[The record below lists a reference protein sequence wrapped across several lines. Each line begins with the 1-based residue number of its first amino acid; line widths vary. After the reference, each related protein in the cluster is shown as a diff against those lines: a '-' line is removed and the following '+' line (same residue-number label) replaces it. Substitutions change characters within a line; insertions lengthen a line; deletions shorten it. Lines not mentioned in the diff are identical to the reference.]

1 MAITKISVR
10 GARQHN
16 LKNIDVE
23 IPRNA
28 LTVITGLSGSGKSSL
43 AFDTIYAE
51 GQRRYVETLS
61 AYARQFL
68 DQMERPDVDA
78 IDGLSP
84 SISIEQK
91 TTSRSPRST
100 VGTITEI
107 YDYLRLVYATVGVP
121 HCPSCGQPI
130 SRQSADQIVAR
141 VMALSPQRATGGR
154 TADAEKPGD
163 RVMILA
169 PIVRGRKGEFKK
181 EMEKL
186 AQHGFSRARIDGEL
200 LNLDD
205 DVRLDKRKNHTI
217 EVVVDRLLVKT
228 GIEARLAQ
236 SVALAMKL
244 ASGLVQVAIVGG
256 EEHLYSS
263 RLACPDCGISVPVL
277 EPRSFSFNSVY
288 GACRECNGLGS
299 KYDFDPAKLIV
310 DWSKPLMDGALGPG
324 SGSTYLRRMV
334 QIVATAYK
342 IDLATPFEKLSAK
355 IQNLL
360 LYGPDEKEAPR
371 LGFRGVLGFL
381 KQNMEEA
388 TSEGYREWLLG
399 YMSATTCPACHG
411 RRLRPESLG
420 VKVNDLSIADFTAL
434 PVSRALEV
442 SGKITLN
449 QRETAIAGRVLHEI
463 NERLQFLNAVGLGY
477 ISLDRSAATL
487 SGGEGQRIRLATQIG
502 SRLRGVLYVLD
513 EPSIGLHHRDNNRL
527 LQSLESLRDLGN
539 TVLVVEHDEETIRRA
554 DYVIDL
560 GPGAGRHGGGLVASG
575 TPEQIMDAPESLTG
589 KYISGAVQIEMR
601 PERRHANGNAI
612 AVLGA
617 TENNLKHV
625 DASFPLGVMTVVT
638 GVSGSGKSTLVN
650 DILYRAL
657 ARHLYHS
664 RENPGEHKAI
674 VGMENIDKVIQID
687 QSPIGRT
694 PRSNPAT
701 YTGVFTQ
708 IRDLYA
714 MLPES
719 RERGYKA
726 GRFSFNVAGG
736 RCEACQGEGQRRIE
750 MNFLPDVYVVC
761 EICGGKRYNHETLAV
776 KYKGYSIAD
785 LLQTPVGDA
794 LPVLENIPQVRQK
807 LQTLVDVGL
816 GYIHLGQSA
825 VTLSGGEAQRLKLA
839 RELSKRQTGRTL
851 YLLDEPT
858 TGLHFDDVKKLLDV
872 LHRLTD
878 LGNSVIII
886 EHNLDVIRNADW
898 IIDLGPEGGEDGG
911 RIVAQGT
918 PDHVSKIKKSHTG
931 QALAEYLSKARKLL
945 INKPL
950 A

>member
-23 IPRNA
+23 IPRNT

-107 YDYLRLVYATVGVP
+107 YDYLRLLYSSIGVP
-121 HCPSCGQPI
+121 HCPNCGKPI
-130 SRQSADQIVAR
+130 TRQSAEQIVQR
-141 VMALSPQRATGGR
+141 VMALTP
-154 TADAEKPGD
+154 DD
-163 RVMILA
+163 RVMIMA

-186 AQHGFSRARIDGEL
+186 VQHGFSRARVDGEL
-200 LNLDD
+200 VNLEDD
-205 DVRLDKRKNHTI
+205 LRLDKRKNHTI
-217 EVVVDRLLVKT
+217 EVVIDRLLVKP
-228 GIEARLAQ
+228 GIEHRLEL
-236 SVALAMKL
+236 SVGLAMKL
-244 ASGLVQVAIVGG
+244 GGGLVLVAVVNG
-256 EEHLYSS
+256 EETLYSS
-263 RLACPDCGISVPVL
+263 RLACPDCGISVPQL
-277 EPRSFSFNSVY
+277 EPRSFSFNSSY
-288 GACRECNGLGS
+288 GACPECHGLGS
-299 KYDFDPAKLIV
+299 RYDFDPAKVIV
-310 DWSKPLMDGALGPG
+310 DWSKPLLDGGLGPG
-324 SGSTYLRRMV
+324 SASQNLNHGL
-334 QIVATAYK
+334 QLVAEAYG
-342 IDLATPFEKLSAK
+342 IDLAMPFEKFPDK
-355 IQNLL
+355 IQNIL
-360 LYGPDEKEAPR
+360 LYGEPGRGAKTGF
-371 LGFRGVLGFL
+371 LGILGHL
-381 KQNMEEA
+381 KQNLESS
-388 TSEGYREWLLG
+388 TSDTYREYLLD
-399 YMSATTCPACHG
+399 YMSATECPVCHG
-411 RRLRPESLG
+411 KRLRPESLA
-420 VKVNDLSIADFTAL
+420 VKVNGMSIADFTAL
-434 PVSRALEV
+434 PVSRALETARRIKLA
-442 SGKITLN
+442 G
-449 QRETAIAGRVLHEI
+449 REEMIAGRIVHEI
-463 NERLQFLNAVGLGY
+463 TERLQFLHEVGLGY
-477 ISLDRSAATL
+477 ISLSRSAATL

-502 SRLRGVLYVLD
+502 SKLRGVLYVLD
-513 EPSIGLHHRDNNRL
+513 EPSIGLHHRDNGRL
-527 LQSLESLRDLGN
+527 LAALENLRDLGN

-560 GPGAGRHGGGLVASG
+560 GPGAGRHGGALVASG
-575 TPEQIMDAPESLTG
+575 TPAQIIASADSLTG
-589 KYISGAVQIEMR
+589 AYMAGRQRIAMLT
-601 PERRHANGNAI
+601 ERRSPNGKAI
-612 AVLGA
+612 TVLGA
-617 TENNLKHV
+617 RENNLKNL
-625 DASFPLGVMTVVT
+625 DITFPLGVMTVVT

-657 ARHLYHS
+657 AKQLYRS
-664 RENPGEHKAI
+664 REEPGMHKSI
-674 VGMENIDKVIQID
+674 SGSELVDKVIRID

-701 YTGVFTQ
+701 YTGMFAQ

-719 RERGYKA
+719 RERGYKP
-726 GRFSFNVAGG
+726 GRFSFNVPGG

-750 MNFLPDVYVVC
+750 MNFLPDVYVQC
-761 EICGGKRYNHETLAV
+761 EVCGGRRYNHETLAV
-776 KYKGYSIAD
+776 CYKGYSIAD
-785 LLQTPVGDA
+785 VLESPVSDA
-794 LPVLENIPQVRQK
+794 LTILENIPQVKQK
-807 LQTLVDVGL
+807 LQTLLDVGL

-825 VTLSGGEAQRLKLA
+825 VTLSGGEAQRIKLA
-839 RELSKRQTGRTL
+839 RELSKRQTGKTL

-858 TGLHFDDVKKLLDV
+858 TGLHFDDVRKLLDV

-898 IIDLGPEGGEDGG
+898 VLDLGPEGGEEGG

-918 PDHVSKIKKSHTG
+918 PEQVARVKKSYTG
-931 QALAEYLSKARKLL
+931 QALASYFNGA
-945 INKPL
+945 KPGVN
-950 A
+950 AQPTPQEVH